1 MALCRGSL
9 EIRMR
14 PFSGEYNSRV
24 RKIAPETAVAQT
36 NRVKIATTL
45 RGSKRPKLMNVMVS
59 QEVTT
64 NRTGMEA
71 ELLSCSNVSQRVCP
85 ISNRMA
91 KAWPLAARCESLPG
105 GSS

>member
-1 MALCRGSL
+1 MAFRRGSL
-9 EIRMR
+9 EIRIR
-14 PFSGEYNSRV
+14 PLRGEYNSRV

-36 NRVKIATTL
+36 NRVKIATAL
-45 RGSKRPKLMNVMVS
+45 RGAKRPKLMNVMVS
-59 QEVTT
+59 QAVTT

-85 ISNRMA
+85 ISNRML
-91 KAWPLAARCESLPG
+91 KAWSLAARCESLPG